1 MATADREEATSLR
14 RFFRLTRLTREVS
27 EAQRV
32 DEARR
37 RLELQLRI
45 DSLRY
50 HVLSSS
56 NSQWRA
62 A

>member
-1 MATADREEATSLR
+1 MEEADREEATSLR
-14 RFFRLTRLTREVS
+14 RLLRFTRLQREAS
-27 EAQRV
+27 EAQRT
-32 DEARR
+32 DETRQ

-50 HVLSSS
+50 RSLSTA
-56 NSQWRA
+56 SQRRA